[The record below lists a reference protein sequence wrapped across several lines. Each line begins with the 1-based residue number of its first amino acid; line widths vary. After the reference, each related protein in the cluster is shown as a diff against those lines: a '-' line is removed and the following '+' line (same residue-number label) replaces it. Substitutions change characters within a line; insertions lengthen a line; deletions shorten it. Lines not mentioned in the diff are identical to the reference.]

1 MTMTTNK
8 QQQQTATDLVSAAG
22 EPSMIT
28 TANFNTNTNT
38 NNNIDYRRLLTAF
51 YKKHDPKKISGIDNV
66 LLKCKGKE
74 PKLCLMLAKKYD
86 CSNPLNAAFMKQVSD
101 EHDDYVSLTTLYL
114 SIFFPQDVGEA
125 EKLCGKH
132 KKEDLFKK
140 LASNFH
146 ALNPLKM
153 SKQADEAN
161 KDKDIVKHQPI
172 DYKELL
178 IKFYSENN
186 AEDKVAEVDEVLMKV
201 KGRES
206 ILFSLLASKYETS
219 NALNSVFEERVEDIE
234 MIPDYLSLLKVYLS
248 VFHPAYL
255 PNAKSLL
262 LKNKDNEE
270 KLFVQLAAKF
280 SGVNAL
286 EICGDKIGK
295 GSLCLDSIKEMVAEE
310 TVTECDNNVVG
321 TPQSPQRRAIRR
333 CSVPQSPAVTP

>member
-1 MTMTTNK
+1 
-8 QQQQTATDLVSAAG
+8 
-22 EPSMIT
+22 
-28 TANFNTNTNT
+28 
-38 NNNIDYRRLLTAF
+38 
-51 YKKHDPKKISGIDNV
+51 
-66 LLKCKGKE
+66 
-74 PKLCLMLAKKYD
+74 MLAKKYD
-86 CSNPLNAAFMKQVSD
+86 CSNPLNAAFMKLVSD
-101 EHDDYVSLTTLYL
+101 EHFDDYVSLTTLYL

-161 KDKDIVKHQPI
+161 TDIVNQQPI

-186 AEDKVAEVDEVLMKV
+186 AKDKVAEVDEVLMKV

-295 GSLCLDSIKEMVAEE
+295 GSLCLDSIKELAED